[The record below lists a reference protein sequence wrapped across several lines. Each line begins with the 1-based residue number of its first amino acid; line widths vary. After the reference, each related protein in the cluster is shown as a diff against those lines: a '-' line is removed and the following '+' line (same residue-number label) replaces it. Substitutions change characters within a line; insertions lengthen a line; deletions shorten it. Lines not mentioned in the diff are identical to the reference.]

1 MSDVRHLHVSK
12 NLGIMASVGDGEVRT
27 SDERNQIVTGKRGEK
42 EQSALL
48 QAENIRYIL
57 ARI

>member
-1 MSDVRHLHVSK
+1 MCPK
-12 NLGIMASVGDGEVRT
+12 TLGIQASVGDGEVRT
-27 SDERNQIVTGKRGEK
+27 SDEKNQIITGKRGEN